1 MERKRRFQTRQQY
14 AEEKAKES
22 KFDKVNNYLNYLIAV
37 VAILIVVTLWMLIA
51 GDNKSDK
58 DVAQTTEQLEST
70 DKTIDD
76 ATEDEQDEQSTETTE
91 DEPSDDSELTNDS
104 TNETTSENTVDTST
118 DPNVSEVQINPNWEA
133 YPTQQT
139 GEHVSTFKKGHI
151 DYEEKLK
158 AIFSVTDLQQEN
170 SIILS
175 VRNNGSAQS
184 AIGVVTS
191 KNKEKKYRVSIE
203 WVDGQGWKPVKLE
216 VLNSLEGYE

>member
-14 AEEKAKES
+14 AEQKAKES

-37 VAILIVVTLWMLIA
+37 VAILIVVTLWVLIS
-51 GDNKSDK
+51 GDNKTDK
-58 DVAQTTEQLEST
+58 DVAQTSEQLEST
-70 DKTIDD
+70 DKTID
-76 ATEDEQDEQSTETTE
+76 ATKDEQSTEATE
-91 DEPSDDSELTNDS
+91 DEPIDDSQTTDDS
-104 TNETTSENTVDTST
+104 TDDITIENEVSTST
-118 DPNVSEVQINPNWEA
+118 DPNVSEVQTNPNWEA

-139 GEHVSTFKKGHI
+139 GEHVSTFEKGHI

-175 VRNNGSAQS
+175 VRNNGTAQS

-203 WVDGQGWKPVKLE
+203 WIDGQGWKPVKLE